1 MNQNKLRTEALLQ
14 CLDSCYFF
22 DYIIIDEVH
31 TRDSL
36 IDLLLAV
43 VSTQLKRY
51 KVILMSAAMDK
62 NHMKEYFERQLPSKD
77 VTLMDLEAQVMRS
90 HPIQEVFLS
99 GESEENGMNEI
110 NGSVSHLPQ
119 VPQHLNQTTWEQVF
133 QSGRSGGIHW
143 PDLAALIVARAQNSC
158 FGNEQNRIEES
169 FHARSE
175 HCKSLFSSRFHVFFL
190 SDVGFLVVF
199 SCLSTEVALDT
210 TESFGSSAFLVFL
223 PGRNELHQLRL
234 CLERQRLWVNVLHAN
249 MAMEVQSSILK
260 PGTTMNNDT
269 TSIRTHDELKHVDKM
284 YIAWVNT

>member
-1 MNQNKLRTEALLQ
+1 MGIRTGKTLSAFLWCVWRSPSVLRNCPGRWPGWLWDRWLQSKISTNTACLCGDRHRRFTFRLIFRHKSHQISRLTLWLRRIPHFSRFVGKTHRKGRNMGDCTRLENTNPLSSMNQNKLRTEALLQ

-62 NHMKEYFERQLPSKD
+62 NHMKEYFERQLSSKD

-99 GESEENGMNEI
+99 GESEENGINEI

-158 FGNEQNRIEES
+158 FGNE
-169 FHARSE
+169 
-175 HCKSLFSSRFHVFFL
+175 
-190 SDVGFLVVF
+190 
-199 SCLSTEVALDT
+199 
-210 TESFGSSAFLVFL
+210 
-223 PGRNELHQLRL
+223 
-234 CLERQRLWVNVLHAN
+234 
-249 MAMEVQSSILK
+249 
-260 PGTTMNNDT
+260 
-269 TSIRTHDELKHVDKM
+269 
-284 YIAWVNT
+284 

>member
-14 CLDSCYFF
+14 CLDSFYFF

-99 GESEENGMNEI
+99 GESEENGINEI

-158 FGNEQNRIEES
+158 FGNE
-169 FHARSE
+169 
-175 HCKSLFSSRFHVFFL
+175 
-190 SDVGFLVVF
+190 
-199 SCLSTEVALDT
+199 
-210 TESFGSSAFLVFL
+210 
-223 PGRNELHQLRL
+223 
-234 CLERQRLWVNVLHAN
+234 
-249 MAMEVQSSILK
+249 
-260 PGTTMNNDT
+260 
-269 TSIRTHDELKHVDKM
+269 
-284 YIAWVNT
+284 

>member
-1 MNQNKLRTEALLQ
+1 MGDCTRLENTNPLSSMNQNKLRTEALLQ

-62 NHMKEYFERQLPSKD
+62 NHMKEYFERQLSSKD

-99 GESEENGMNEI
+99 GESEENGINEI

-158 FGNEQNRIEES
+158 FGNE
-169 FHARSE
+169 
-175 HCKSLFSSRFHVFFL
+175 
-190 SDVGFLVVF
+190 
-199 SCLSTEVALDT
+199 
-210 TESFGSSAFLVFL
+210 
-223 PGRNELHQLRL
+223 
-234 CLERQRLWVNVLHAN
+234 
-249 MAMEVQSSILK
+249 
-260 PGTTMNNDT
+260 
-269 TSIRTHDELKHVDKM
+269 
-284 YIAWVNT
+284 